1 MYISGLVLFI
11 VLEAMAV
18 AIIVAVLLVRLKY
31 KQLRNAHPVKD
42 TPETALQSLIDQ
54 CSSKSPIDQLRK
66 QLYLQDLGV
75 YQGKVNND
83 DFINQFNAPD
93 SEVSAAAKAK
103 IGELEEKL
111 QIQEGKLADALQAL
125 QKMSRK
131 EAEQIKPSPM
141 SGEKTDEIYRLKC
154 DKFDLQEK
162 INALSMQLDQLIPDK
177 KDQLTTLLLEQ
188 VEVLKESAKQSDEVI
203 SLLEAKL
210 EALVGNSTDSPN
222 DGELLSADSLPV
234 EAPDDWA
241 TFRSKMQKSLDALS
255 AKIVELQAANEKSA
269 SNPDDHDADEARKL
283 LSLFVQDSQ
292 EMMHCITEL
301 ESENAMLKQ
310 QITELQVM
318 VDSGGNVEAAAKI
331 KALKTEIAQLKAL
344 TDDTESL

>member
-11 VLEAMAV
+11 VLEALAV

-31 KQLRNAHPVKD
+31 KQLRQANPIKE
-42 TPETALQSLIDQ
+42 TPETALQHLIDR
-54 CSSKSPIDQLRK
+54 CSSKSPIDQVRK

-75 YQGKVNND
+75 HTGKVKD
-83 DFINQFNAPD
+83 EDFLNQFNAAD
-93 SEVSAAAKAK
+93 NEVSAAAKAK

-111 QIQEGKLADALQAL
+111 GIQEGKLADALQAL
-125 QKMSRK
+125 QKMSRR

-177 KDQLTTLLLEQ
+177 KDQLTTLLVDQ
-188 VEVLKESAKQSDEVI
+188 VEALKEAAKQSDDVI
-203 SLLEAKL
+203 ALLEAKL
-210 EALVGNSTDSPN
+210 EALVGNSSDSAD
-222 DGELLSADSLPV
+222 DGELLSADSLPE
-234 EAPDDWA
+234 EAPDDWDS
-241 TFRSKMQKSLDALS
+241 FRSKMQKSLDALS
-255 AKIVELQAANEKSA
+255 AKIVELQAASEKSA
-269 SNPDDHDADEARKL
+269 SNDDDNDADEARKL

-310 QITELQVM
+310 QINELQVM

-331 KALKTEIAQLKAL
+331 KALKAEIEQLKAL
-344 TDDTESL
+344 TETTGDL